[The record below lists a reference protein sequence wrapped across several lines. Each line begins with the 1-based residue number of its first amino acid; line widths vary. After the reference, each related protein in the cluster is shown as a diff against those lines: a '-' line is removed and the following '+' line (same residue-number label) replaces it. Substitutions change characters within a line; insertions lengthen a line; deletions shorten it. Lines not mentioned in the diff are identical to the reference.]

1 MGTDGLSPEASGAIL
16 SNLIAR
22 LTVGIDNSAYPTV
35 IHSRTSAKVHY
46 LLNLSKLFAWDRT
59 RNLMLAVA

>member
-35 IHSRTSAKVHY
+35 IHSGICAKINY
-46 LLNLSKLFAWDRT
+46 LLDFPSSSPGTEPAI
-59 RNLMLAVA
+59 